1 MDISKIMRKDEVFVK
16 SLIMIIELFKE
27 TLNPGVKVYLFGS
40 SVKEDYKKFSD
51 IDIAL
56 ENADTKAL
64 TLLKYKLEDLNIP
77 YKVEII
83 DLSKVSE
90 KLKKE
95 IFKTGVLI
103 WKN

>member
-1 MDISKIMRKDEVFVK
+1 MRKDEAFVK
-16 SLIMIIELFKE
+16 SLNMIIELFKE
-27 TLNPGVKVYLFGS
+27 TLNSGAKAYLFGS
-40 SVKEDYKKFSD
+40 SVREDYKKFSD

-56 ENADTKAL
+56 ENADSKAI
-64 TLLKYKLEDLNIP
+64 TLLKYKLEDLNVP

-90 KLKKE
+90 KFKKE
-95 IFKTGVLI
+95 IFKNGVLI

>member
-1 MDISKIMRKDEVFVK
+1 MRKDETFVK
-16 SLIMIIELFKE
+16 SLNMIIELFKE
-27 TLNPGVKVYLFGS
+27 TLNTGVKAYLFGS
-40 SVKEDYKKFSD
+40 SVREDYKKFSD

-56 ENADTKAL
+56 ENADSKAI

-83 DLSKVSE
+83 DLSKAS
-90 KLKKE
+90 KKFKKE
-95 IFKTGVLI
+95 IFKNGVLI

>member
-1 MDISKIMRKDEVFVK
+1 MRKDETFVK
-16 SLIMIIELFKE
+16 SLNMIIELFKE
-27 TLNPGVKVYLFGS
+27 TLNSGVKAYLFGS
-40 SVKEDYKKFSD
+40 SVREDYKRFSD

-56 ENADTKAL
+56 ENADSKAI

-90 KLKKE
+90 KFKKE
-95 IFKTGVLI
+95 IFKNGVLI

>member
-1 MDISKIMRKDEVFVK
+1 MRKDETFVK
-16 SLIMIIELFKE
+16 SLNMIIELFKE
-27 TLNPGVKVYLFGS
+27 TLNPGVKAYLFGS
-40 SVKEDYKKFSD
+40 SVREDYKKFSD

-56 ENADTKAL
+56 ENADSKAI

-83 DLSKVSE
+83 DLSKASE
-90 KLKKE
+90 RFKKE
-95 IFKTGVLI
+95 IFKNGVLI

>member
-1 MDISKIMRKDEVFVK
+1 MRKDEAFVK
-16 SLIMIIELFKE
+16 SLNMIIELFKE
-27 TLNPGVKVYLFGS
+27 TLNSGAKAYLFGS
-40 SVKEDYKKFSD
+40 SVREDYKKFSD

-56 ENADTKAL
+56 ENADSKAI

-90 KLKKE
+90 KFKKE
-95 IFKTGVLI
+95 IFKNGVLI

>member
-1 MDISKIMRKDEVFVK
+1 MRKDETFVK
-16 SLIMIIELFKE
+16 SLNMIIELFKE
-27 TLNPGVKVYLFGS
+27 TLNSGAKAYLFGS
-40 SVKEDYKKFSD
+40 SVREDYKKFSD

-56 ENADTKAL
+56 ENADSKAI

-90 KLKKE
+90 KFKKE
-95 IFKTGVLI
+95 IFKNGVLI

>member
-1 MDISKIMRKDEVFVK
+1 MRKDEAFVK
-16 SLIMIIELFKE
+16 SLNMIIELFKE
-27 TLNPGVKVYLFGS
+27 TLNSGAKAYLFGS
-40 SVKEDYKKFSD
+40 SVREDYKKFSD

-56 ENADTKAL
+56 ENADSKAI

-77 YKVEII
+77 YKVEIT

-90 KLKKE
+90 KFKKE
-95 IFKTGVLI
+95 IFKNGVLI

>member
-1 MDISKIMRKDEVFVK
+1 MRKDEAFVK
-16 SLIMIIELFKE
+16 SLNMIIELFKE
-27 TLNPGVKVYLFGS
+27 TLNPGVKAYLFGS
-40 SVKEDYKKFSD
+40 SVREDYKKFSD

-56 ENADTKAL
+56 ENADSKAI
-64 TLLKYKLEDLNIP
+64 TLLKYKLENLNVP

-90 KLKKE
+90 KFKKE
-95 IFKTGVLI
+95 IFKNGVLI

>member
-1 MDISKIMRKDEVFVK
+1 MRKDETFVK
-16 SLIMIIELFKE
+16 SLNMIIELFKE
-27 TLNPGVKVYLFGS
+27 TLNSGAKAYLFGS
-40 SVKEDYKKFSD
+40 SVREDYKKFSD

-56 ENADTKAL
+56 ENADSNAI
-64 TLLKYKLEDLNIP
+64 TLLKYKLEDLNVP

-90 KLKKE
+90 KFKKE
-95 IFKTGVLI
+95 IFKNGVLI

>member
-1 MDISKIMRKDEVFVK
+1 MRKDETFVK
-16 SLIMIIELFKE
+16 SLNMITKLFKE
-27 TLNPGVKVYLFGS
+27 TLNSGVKAYLFGS
-40 SVKEDYKKFSD
+40 SVREDYKRFSD

-56 ENADTKAL
+56 ENADSKAI

-90 KLKKE
+90 KFKKE
-95 IFKTGVLI
+95 IFKNGVLI